1 MRNQRSFSDSDDYKM
16 FIQPGTE
23 EYRAYIRSLQRR
35 ADESKRINRF
45 LQDEKIE
52 KIARYFAL
60 KKHVPSNQEVLDYI
74 AVYKTPYRLYYQLC
88 KIANVV
94 SFVGFLLCLLVAV
107 LIPSSWIDAF
117 SVFYSLFLYLVATNF
132 LIRYFMGLKFRS
144 ASFAAVALTKHY
156 LGIIDLNSKK

>member
-1 MRNQRSFSDSDDYKM
+1 M
-16 FIQPGTE
+16 
-23 EYRAYIRSLQRR
+23 
-35 ADESKRINRF
+35 
-45 LQDEKIE
+45 
-52 KIARYFAL
+52 
-60 KKHVPSNQEVLDYI
+60 
-74 AVYKTPYRLYYQLC
+74 LC

-144 ASFAAVALTKHY
+144 AAFAAVVLTKHY
-156 LGIIDLNSKK
+156 LGIIDLSKKG

>member
-1 MRNQRSFSDSDDYKM
+1 MRNQRSFHDPLDYKLV
-16 FIQPGTE
+16 IQPGTE
-23 EYRAYIRSLQRR
+23 EYKAYIRSLRR
-35 ADESKRINRF
+35 AENENKRVNRF
-45 LQDEKIE
+45 LHDENIE

-60 KKHVPSNQEVLDYI
+60 KKHVPSKQEVLNYI
-74 AVYKTPYRLYYQLC
+74 AVYKTPYNLFVMLC

-132 LIRYFMGLKFRS
+132 LIRYFMGLKFHS

-156 LGIIDLNSKK
+156 LGIIDLSKKG